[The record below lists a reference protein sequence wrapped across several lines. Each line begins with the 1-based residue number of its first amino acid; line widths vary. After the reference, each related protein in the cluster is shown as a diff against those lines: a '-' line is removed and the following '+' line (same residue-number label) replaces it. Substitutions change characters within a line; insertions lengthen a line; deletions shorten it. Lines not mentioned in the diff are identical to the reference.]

1 MRQYTRLDD
10 LTDENEYRLLR
21 ERYLHLKKQ
30 MRNAKRDDA
39 PLLRLIHQT
48 ETKMLQRQ
56 LKILKNTHKRI
67 LL

>member
-48 ETKMLQRQ
+48 ETKMLQSQ